1 MRRAS
6 SGSVLLTTVMKW
18 CSSQLMR
25 SWREGGDPRAMPAR
39 AALRDHS
46 VNARVPPAHRDK
58 PGRRYGGT
66 GRDLQDLPREGLG
79 GL

>member
-1 MRRAS
+1 
-6 SGSVLLTTVMKW
+6 
-18 CSSQLMR
+18 MR

-58 PGRRYGGT
+58 PGRRTAGPAVT
-66 GRDLQDLPREGLG
+66 SRIFPGRGWAVYSPKLAVLIK
-79 GL
+79 